1 MKINKLCASLFV
13 CLAVASCSTPQL
25 GYFKDLK
32 DGDKKVLAS
41 QHIIKI
47 QPGDRLSILVSSK
60 DPNLA
65 YLYNLQVVGHYRS
78 TSANNNLSTSTIAS
92 YTVDENGDI
101 DFPYLGKL
109 HIKGM
114 TRSEVAEF
122 VKKSLVDNDKL
133 KDPTVT
139 VDFRDMYF
147 SVTGEVKNPGRFT
160 IDHDKVTLLDAL
172 SQAGDLTIYGRRDN
186 VLVIRQYGKTQNI
199 YRIDLANAQQLYSSP
214 AFYLQQNDMIYVE
227 PNSRRAKEATELGIS
242 FSNPSLWL
250 SAASL
255 LTTISVLIFKK

>member
-1 MKINKLCASLFV
+1 MKLKTILSLALLGLILTG
-13 CLAVASCSTPQL
+13 CKTPQL
-25 GYFKDLK
+25 GYFQDLQNGDIKDVS
-32 DGDKKVLAS
+32 KVNL
-41 QHIIKI
+41 IKL

-78 TSANNNLSTSTIAS
+78 TSSQNNLSTSSIAS
-92 YTVDENGDI
+92 YTVDEKGEI

-109 HIKGM
+109 HVSGM
-114 TRSEVAEF
+114 TRSEVAEY
-122 VKKSLVDNDKL
+122 VKKMLIDNDKL

-147 SVTGEVKNPGRFT
+147 SVTGEVKNPGRFV
-160 IDHDKVTLLDAL
+160 IDHDKVTVLDAL

-186 VLVIRQYGKTQNI
+186 VLVMRQENGKQNV
-199 YRIDLANAQQLYSSP
+199 YRLDLANAEQLYSSP
-214 AFYLQQNDMIYVE
+214 VFYLQQNDMIYVE
-227 PNSRRAKEATELGIS
+227 PNARRAKESTEFGVS
-242 FSNPSLWL
+242 FSNPSLWI

-255 LTTISVLIFKK
+255 LTTICVLIFN